1 MKPDKLFLELE
12 EVIGRLGYR
21 LRKEKGNFRGSYCV
35 LDGDKIIMLNKNSP
49 IELHI
54 GTLATFI
61 LHQQHEDLFLKPIVR
76 KELENIWNRME
87 IAAEPEFNFDEK
99 Q

>member
-1 MKPDKLFLELE
+1 MKPDKLLLELE

-21 LRKEKGNFRGSYCV
+21 LRKEKGNFRGSNCV

-61 LHQQHEDLFLKPIVR
+61 MHQKHEDLFLKPIVR
-76 KELENIWNRME
+76 KELESIWNKME
-87 IAAEPEFNFDEK
+87 VAAEPEFNFDEN
-99 Q
+99 